1 MSNQPSN
8 QQVLQVRYDDLK
20 ASYANHVLVSV
31 GAEEV
36 YLDFTSGIVA
46 DRPGVSLLPI
56 PPQSALGAAGGFF
69 SQFPRVIRTAF
80 VLGAGLGTRLKSL
93 TARRPKPLIP
103 VANRPLITYAFD
115 HLLGVGVERLVVNM
129 HWRSEVYARA
139 FPEAIYRG
147 APLSFCDEQPEV
159 LETAGGI

>member
-56 PPQSALGAAGGFF
+56 HTRITMTPSGVVRLAQLL
-69 SQFPRVIRTAF
+69 SQTIQNFQ
-80 VLGAGLGTRLKSL
+80 
-93 TARRPKPLIP
+93 
-103 VANRPLITYAFD
+103 
-115 HLLGVGVERLVVNM
+115 VVNLN
-129 HWRSEVYARA
+129 
-139 FPEAIYRG
+139 PPTEA
-147 APLSFCDEQPEV
+147 PKQVEQPPVE
-159 LETAGGI
+159 APADK

>member
-56 PPQSALGAAGGFF
+56 HTRITMTPSGVVRLAQLL
-69 SQFPRVIRTAF
+69 SQTIQNFQ
-80 VLGAGLGTRLKSL
+80 
-93 TARRPKPLIP
+93 
-103 VANRPLITYAFD
+103 
-115 HLLGVGVERLVVNM
+115 VVNINPPP
-129 HWRSEVYARA
+129 SE
-139 FPEAIYRG
+139 
-147 APLSFCDEQPEV
+147 APTPVEQPPVEQIK
-159 LETAGGI
+159 EKGSK

>member
-46 DRPGVSLLPI
+46 DRPGVSTLPI
-56 PPQSALGAAGGFF
+56 HTRIAMTPSGVVRLTQLL
-69 SQFPRVIRTAF
+69 SQTIQNFQVVNVNPAPTEA
-80 VLGAGLGTRLKSL
+80 
-93 TARRPKPLIP
+93 PKPI
-103 VANRPLITYAFD
+103 
-115 HLLGVGVERLVVNM
+115 
-129 HWRSEVYARA
+129 
-139 FPEAIYRG
+139 
-147 APLSFCDEQPEV
+147 EQPPVEAAK
-159 LETAGGI
+159 EKGSK

>member
-46 DRPGVSLLPI
+46 DRPGVSILPI
-56 PPQSALGAAGGFF
+56 HTRITMTPSGVVRLAQLLAQTCQNFQVVNVNPPPQEPPT
-69 SQFPRVIRTAF
+69 Q
-80 VLGAGLGTRLKSL
+80 
-93 TARRPKPLIP
+93 
-103 VANRPLITYAFD
+103 VAPPA
-115 HLLGVGVERLVVNM
+115 VE
-129 HWRSEVYARA
+129 A
-139 FPEAIYRG
+139 PEAKK
-147 APLSFCDEQPEV
+147 EKK
-159 LETAGGI
+159 

>member
-46 DRPGVSLLPI
+46 DRRGVSPHPIHPRVARPPSGGVRLAQLLAQTCQNFQVVNLTP
-56 PPQSALGAAGGFF
+56 PPQTPPT
-69 SQFPRVIRTAF
+69 QV
-80 VLGAGLGTRLKSL
+80 
-93 TARRPKPLIP
+93 
-103 VANRPLITYAFD
+103 
-115 HLLGVGVERLVVNM
+115 
-129 HWRSEVYARA
+129 
-139 FPEAIYRG
+139 
-147 APLSFCDEQPEV
+147 EQPPIDAPKEV
-159 LETAGGI
+159 KEKG

>member
-56 PPQSALGAAGGFF
+56 HTRITMTPSGVVRLAQLLAQTCQNFQVVNVNPPPQEPPTQVAQPPPAEA
-69 SQFPRVIRTAF
+69 
-80 VLGAGLGTRLKSL
+80 
-93 TARRPKPLIP
+93 PK
-103 VANRPLITYAFD
+103 
-115 HLLGVGVERLVVNM
+115 E
-129 HWRSEVYARA
+129 EKKK
-139 FPEAIYRG
+139 
-147 APLSFCDEQPEV
+147 
-159 LETAGGI
+159 

>member
-8 QQVLQVRYDDLK
+8 QQQQVLQVRYDDLK

-56 PPQSALGAAGGFF
+56 HTRVAMTPSGVVRLAQLLAQTCQNFQVVNVNPPPQEPPT
-69 SQFPRVIRTAF
+69 QVTQP
-80 VLGAGLGTRLKSL
+80 
-93 TARRPKPLIP
+93 P
-103 VANRPLITYAFD
+103 VEA
-115 HLLGVGVERLVVNM
+115 VGDKKEKK
-129 HWRSEVYARA
+129 
-139 FPEAIYRG
+139 
-147 APLSFCDEQPEV
+147 
-159 LETAGGI
+159 

>member
-46 DRPGVSLLPI
+46 DRPGVSALPI
-56 PPQSALGAAGGFF
+56 HTRIAMTPSGVVRLTQLLTQTIQNFQVVQVAPPPQSPPT
-69 SQFPRVIRTAF
+69 QI
-80 VLGAGLGTRLKSL
+80 
-93 TARRPKPLIP
+93 
-103 VANRPLITYAFD
+103 
-115 HLLGVGVERLVVNM
+115 
-129 HWRSEVYARA
+129 
-139 FPEAIYRG
+139 
-147 APLSFCDEQPEV
+147 EQPPVESV
-159 LETAGGI
+159 